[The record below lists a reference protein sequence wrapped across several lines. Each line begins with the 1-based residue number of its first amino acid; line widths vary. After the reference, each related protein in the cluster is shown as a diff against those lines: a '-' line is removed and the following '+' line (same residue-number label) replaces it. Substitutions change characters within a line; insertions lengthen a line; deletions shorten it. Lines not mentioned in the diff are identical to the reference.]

1 MSVTRVW
8 APSFTTHNWENYK
21 AGFHTTALYKMGEL
35 QFFVKFNW
43 GVCPAAPY
51 CTNFC

>member
-1 MSVTRVW
+1 MSATRVW

-21 AGFHTTALYKMGEL
+21 AGFHTTALYKMGE
-35 QFFVKFNW
+35 FFVKFW